1 MLNSITVTASLL
13 PSFSKRNEI
22 SSYRNGIIPNK
33 RNKLTDIINNAKHEM
48 HFNTISNDDH
58 SP

>member
-1 MLNSITVTASLL
+1 MLNPITVTSSLL
-13 PSFSKRNEI
+13 PSFRKRNEI
-22 SSYRNGIIPNK
+22 ENYRNGIIPNK
-33 RNKLTDIINNAKHEM
+33 RNKPAGIINNTKHEM